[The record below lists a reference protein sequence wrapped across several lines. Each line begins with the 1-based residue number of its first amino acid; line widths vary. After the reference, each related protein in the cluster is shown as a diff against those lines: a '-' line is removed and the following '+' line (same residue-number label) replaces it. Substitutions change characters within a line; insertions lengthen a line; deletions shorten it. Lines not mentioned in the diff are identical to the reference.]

1 MKARHQSVNIA
12 DAVNNFPATN
22 QNKHHKAEAKHLV
35 KRQWLRALARLTPGG
50 YMKTTTLLLCILLAL
65 SLAACGGKKSAS
77 RDSDN
82 DNADE
87 AALDESVKKGVKPE
101 PDKEVAVIEMEDP
114 GYGRIVIELYPNLA
128 PKMVERFK
136 QLVKEGFYTGTTFH
150 RINPEL
156 GIIQGGD
163 PLSKDNDPL
172 NDGTG
177 DSPYPNVPGEM
188 SDIPFDRGIVGAAR
202 KGAHPAFAGQP
213 EMTEKQARDT
223 ANCQFYITLKKVPD
237 FDRKYTV
244 FGRVIEGINN
254 ADIISGAPVEGGSER
269 PSPRIVIKSVTLQPH
284 P

>member
-1 MKARHQSVNIA
+1 M
-12 DAVNNFPATN
+12 
-22 QNKHHKAEAKHLV
+22 V
-35 KRQWLRALARLTPGG
+35 KRQRLRATVRPVPGG
-50 YMKTTTLLLCILLAL
+50 YLKVTTLLLCILLAL
-65 SLAACGGKKSAS
+65 SLAACGKKSAS

-101 PDKEVAVIEMEDP
+101 PDAEVAVLEMEDP

-136 QLVKEGFYTGTTFH
+136 QLVKEGFYNGTTFH

-163 PLSKDNDPL
+163 PLSKDNIPE

-188 SDIPFDRGIVGAAR
+188 SDIPYERGIVGAAR
-202 KGAHPAFAGQP
+202 KGARPAFGGQP
-213 EMTEKQARDT
+213 GLTEKEARDT

-254 ADIISGAPVEGGSER
+254 ADIISGAPVETGTER
-269 PSPRIVIKSVTLQPH
+269 PSPKIIIKSATLQPRSNFVKQ
-284 P
+284 